1 MIKVSDVVLELIE
14 RNEVALESLRAG
26 LLNLSAY
33 AEKIHRQVENVT
45 KKPVKKGTIVVAL
58 SRAQKSLA
66 KTPSLLPDVRL
77 TNLRV
82 TSSLAILSYP
92 KTPEIQRKIAVLH
105 PFTLAV
111 QDMFSVTEGPTEV
124 TIVCSEKAKDKLLRH
139 FGEKT
144 KSAFNDAVAVTCEL
158 DIKIVN
164 QPNVFYV
171 LFSAL
176 ASKRIT
182 ILEIVSTA
190 TEMTFLVKKE
200 DMEQTLAI
208 LNTYFSKGR

>member
-1 MIKVSDVVLELIE
+1 MIKVSAVVVELIE
-14 RNEVALESLRAG
+14 RNEVALEALRAG

-33 AEKIHRQVENVT
+33 AEKIHRQVENAT

-58 SRAQKSLA
+58 SRAQKSLT
-66 KTPSLLPDVRL
+66 KTPPLLPDVRL
-77 TNLRV
+77 TNLRI

-92 KTPEIQRKIAVLH
+92 KTPEVQRKISVLH

-111 QDMFSVTEGPTEV
+111 QDIFSLTEGPAEV
-124 TIVCSEKAKDKLLRH
+124 TIVCSEKAKEKLLRH
-139 FGEKT
+139 FAGKA
-144 KSAFNDAVAVTCEL
+144 KAAHNNVVAVTCTL
-158 DIKIVN
+158 DGKTVN

-176 ASKRIT
+176 AAKRIV

-190 TEMTFLVKKE
+190 SEMTFLVKQ
-200 DMEQTLAI
+200 DYMEQTLAV
-208 LNTYFSKGR
+208 LNTYFSKR